1 MEQYLRIF
9 VSHQQDDWVLWLPLA
24 EFEANNETSESTHCS
39 PFFAVT
45 ATDPRMTFD
54 EEIPIPTDSR
64 EIDADLVQAM
74 LQQVHENLRTEMQR
88 SQSIME
94 EGANRK
100 RIPAPNMQ
108 AGTKVW
114 LDASYIRTTRP
125 SRQLVWK

>member
-24 EFEANNETSESTHCS
+24 EFAANNETSDSTHFC

-54 EEIPIPTDSR
+54 EEIPGPRDSR
-64 EIDADLVQAM
+64 EIDADLVQDM

-94 EGANRK
+94 EGAKRK

-108 AGTKVW
+108 VGTKVW
-114 LDASYIRTTRP
+114 LDARHIRTTRP
-125 SRQLVWK
+125 SQQLDWK